1 MQEARETL
9 PPFLQPGGLGYC
21 IEKYVNGPIPVVIW
35 EDGILK
41 SFFFYAAAA
50 IGIAAFALAEYK
62 GTRTAE

>member
-1 MQEARETL
+1 M

-21 IEKYVNGPIPVVIW
+21 IEKYVNGPIPFVIW

>member
-1 MQEARETL
+1 MIKTL
-9 PPFLQPGGLGYC
+9 RTLFKQDK
-21 IEKYVNGPIPVVIW
+21 EKFVVPKSVQNVIPIYTIW

-41 SFFFYAAAA
+41 SFFSYAAAA